1 MSKRRYFSS
10 LLFFSVSVV
19 AILVDLALLRAVKYS
34 SFTPVYAF
42 GLLAVAVA
50 FFVLAGL
57 NNRKVRSRAE
67 RKAAKRAER
76 IAAGEKLEPLKPHK
90 DPWYTGGLGFLFIV
104 FVFFVVIGFYSI
116 NKSGLSV
123 EEYGKKYGS
132 AAESDSE
139 AQMRETVL
147 KAFGAKGGGEYMCFY
162 TIAEYEGV
170 QGEDFYKTAAEIL
183 CDEYTVQ
190 YPDAKYALLVAFEP
204 GSDDTDVREAYLY
217 TLEDGSMD
225 SLHYAEVLL
234 IMAAMN

>member
-1 MSKRRYFSS
+1 MSKRRHFSS

-19 AILVDLALLRAVKYS
+19 AVLVDLVLLRAVKYS

-123 EEYGKKYGS
+123 
-132 AAESDSE
+132 
-139 AQMRETVL
+139 
-147 KAFGAKGGGEYMCFY
+147 
-162 TIAEYEGV
+162 
-170 QGEDFYKTAAEIL
+170 
-183 CDEYTVQ
+183 
-190 YPDAKYALLVAFEP
+190 
-204 GSDDTDVREAYLY
+204 
-217 TLEDGSMD
+217 
-225 SLHYAEVLL
+225 
-234 IMAAMN
+234 